1 MASRRE
7 IRFSAAKE
15 GMRAVIKNQECT
27 LTQVKVM
34 KGKNASQLTK
44 VRLMGQTEA
53 GKKVSIV
60 KPEDRMFEIIEE
72 NSSAATLTEHPV
84 NAVDGQGHSSSSDS
98 DSGSESE
105 DPTDLVFT
113 VSSAYA
119 SMTAPV
125 RCGDLRKGHFV
136 VLKGDKP
143 CKITC
148 ITIAQ
153 PGKHGHTKAT
163 VTGTD
168 IFTGRKYIQTGI
180 PTDHNISAP
189 VMTRSEWQLTDLSQQ
204 DGRLTLM
211 NDGGDLREDLDLPTD
226 SMGESTELADKVRA
240 TFNDIIEAG
249 TNRAVFLTILHSMG
263 KEQVID
269 FTVRDSA

>member
-15 GMRAVIKNQECT
+15 GMRAVIKNQECV

-34 KGKNASQLTK
+34 KGKNSSQPTK
-44 VRLMGQTEA
+44 VRLIGQNKA
-53 GKKVSIV
+53 GKTVSIV
-60 KPEDRMFEIIEE
+60 KPEDRTFEIIAD
-72 NSSAATLTEHPV
+72 NLSASTLPEDTV
-84 NAVDGQGHSSSSDS
+84 QAVDGQGHGSSDS
-98 DSGSESE
+98 DSESE

-148 ITIAQ
+148 ISVAQ

-163 VTGTD
+163 ITGTD

-189 VMTRSEWQLTDLSQQ
+189 VMSRSEWQLTDLSQQ

-226 SMGESTELADKVRA
+226 VTGESTDLGEKVRA
-240 TFNDIIEAG
+240 AFNEIIDAG

-269 FTVRDSA
+269 FTIRDSA